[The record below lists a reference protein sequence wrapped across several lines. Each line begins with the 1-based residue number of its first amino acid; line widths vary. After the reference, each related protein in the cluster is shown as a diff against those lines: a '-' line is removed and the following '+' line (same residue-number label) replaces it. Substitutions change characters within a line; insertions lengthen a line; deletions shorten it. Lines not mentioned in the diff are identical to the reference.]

1 MLNFCVVCDRLE
13 MVLHQN
19 TAFSN
24 TKQTG
29 LSYEDRLARLPL
41 CDNTFFFHFIG
52 KDYLTINCHSSQI

>member
-1 MLNFCVVCDRLE
+1 MLFVTDLNGVTS
-13 MVLHQN
+13 N

-29 LSYEDRLARLPL
+29 LSYTQTGLRCHCVITP
-41 CDNTFFFHFIG
+41 FFFHFIE